1 MEEKKV
7 YEYPEMS
14 PGLWQLFQHID
25 SKEQSL
31 RQEMKEEIGG
41 LNRRMDSMEQS
52 LRQEISSLRNWMFI
66 MMLGLVLTF
75 AGVLYGIIFK

>member
-25 SKEQSL
+25 SKE
-31 RQEMKEEIGG
+31 K
-41 LNRRMDSMEQS
+41 S
-52 LRQEISSLRNWMFI
+52 LRQEIKDEIGSLRQEINGLRNWMFT
-66 MMLGLVLTF
+66 MMLGLVLNF

>member
-7 YEYPEMS
+7 YEYPEMP

-25 SKEQSL
+25 GKEKSL

-41 LNRRMDSMEQS
+41 L
-52 LRQEISSLRNWMFI
+52 RQEMNGLRKWMFT